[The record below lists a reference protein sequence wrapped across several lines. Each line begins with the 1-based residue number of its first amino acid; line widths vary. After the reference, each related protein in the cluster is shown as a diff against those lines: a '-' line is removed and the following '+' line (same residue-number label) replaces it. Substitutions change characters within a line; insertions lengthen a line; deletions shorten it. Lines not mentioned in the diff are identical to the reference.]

1 MVIGISSN
9 ANSESIKETE
19 YLDHDLMEKAS
30 NLAELECES
39 YNDCG
44 PLDALQ
50 IYEKMLMINSDNEE
64 LLLQRNLMLM
74 EVGNFDVRETNGD
87 YIVNV
92 QQIVRDRNGSLVSVI
107 ENAGADISPSL
118 FMEKHLD
125 EKEENAEYYK
135 KEIVKIGDDEYVKW
149 RYEIQMSSSEEYR
162 KFNGKTISWQ
172 IIPNAIMK
180 TTPGHAAELV
190 DLRINLITALFP
202 AINVDIGDSTWKIT
216 EVFKKI

>member
-1 MVIGISSN
+1 MKFVIILIISIMVIGISSN

-107 ENAGADISPSL
+107 
-118 FMEKHLD
+118 
-125 EKEENAEYYK
+125 
-135 KEIVKIGDDEYVKW
+135 
-149 RYEIQMSSSEEYR
+149 
-162 KFNGKTISWQ
+162 
-172 IIPNAIMK
+172 
-180 TTPGHAAELV
+180 
-190 DLRINLITALFP
+190 
-202 AINVDIGDSTWKIT
+202 
-216 EVFKKI
+216 